1 MEHGEINLMQPNQ
14 LSQPTQQNKKMN
26 YNFEQRLK
34 QLENAYLQLTGRP
47 NAIAGLGNGVFDRY
61 KNPVL
66 TAGHAPLN
74 WRYDLNPATNPYLM
88 ERFGINAAFNA
99 GAIKLNDKY
108 LMVARVEGADRK
120 SFFAVA
126 ESPDGISNFT
136 FWEYPVNLPE
146 TDVPDTNVYDMR
158 LTAHED
164 GWIYGL
170 FCTERRDPEAPAFDQ
185 SMAVA
190 ACGIARTKD
199 LLTWERLPDLVT
211 NSPQQ
216 RNVVL
221 HPEFVDGKYALYTR
235 PQDGFISAG
244 KGGGI
249 GFGLADTMDGAVVD
263 EETIIDNKN
272 YHTVYE
278 AKNGQGPAPIKTAMG
293 WLHLAHGVRNTAAG
307 LRYVLYMFM
316 TDLHNLTKVLYKPA
330 GYFLAPEGDERV
342 GDVSNVVFCNG
353 WIADDDGMV
362 YIYYASSDTRM
373 HVATSTIDKLVDYV
387 VNTPA
392 DGLRSASSV
401 NTIYRIIDAN
411 KTMLSAA
418 ASA

>member
-1 MEHGEINLMQPNQ
+1 MEHLFEKRLNELEKAHSELITQPN
-14 LSQPTQQNKKMN
+14 
-26 YNFEQRLK
+26 E
-34 QLENAYLQLTGRP
+34 
-47 NAIAGLGNGVFDRY
+47 IAGLGNGVFDRY

-66 TAGHAPLN
+66 TAAHAPLN
-74 WRYDLNPATNPYLM
+74 WRYDLNPGTNPYLM

-99 GAIKLNDKY
+99 GAIKLNGKY

-126 ESPDGISNFT
+126 ESPDGTSNFT
-136 FWEYPVNLPE
+136 FWEYPVEMPE
-146 TDVPDTNVYDMR
+146 TAGPDTNIYDMR

-170 FCTERRDPEAPAFDQ
+170 FCTERRDPEAPAHDQ

-199 LLTWERLPDLVT
+199 MLKWERLADLVT

-249 GFGLADTMDGAVVD
+249 GFGLSGTMENAQVD
-263 EETIIDNKN
+263 YETIIDNKN

-278 AKNGQGPAPIKTAMG
+278 AKNGQGPTPIKTEKG

-316 TDLHNLTKVLYKPA
+316 TDLHDLTKVLYKPA
-330 GYFLAPEGDERV
+330 GYFLAPDGDERV

-353 WIADDDGMV
+353 WIKDDDGTV
-362 YIYYASSDTRM
+362 FIYYASSDTRL
-373 HVATSTIDKLVDYV
+373 HVATTTVDKLLHYV
-387 VNTPA
+387 INTPA

-401 NTIYRIIDAN
+401 KTIYNIIDNN
-411 KTMLSAA
+411 KALKSKALA
-418 ASA
+418 